1 MIKNK
6 YKKYIILRL
15 ITIGLVIYF
24 LLPLIHAENL
34 IFKQNEYV
42 NYRFRCLDE
51 NNNYCNSGTILT
63 ISIES
68 PNGTNILDNLSM
80 TYNPTY
86 FNVSLPTNLIGE
98 YNSIIIS
105 PTSNGTV
112 SEFKYIITYT
122 GQQVSLSNIIIVI
135 AFLFIAGIL
144 FLLGYTFDKDQFIL
158 KSAFYLFSLI
168 MLLISLNSG
177 RIIASESTGLDTMS
191 IGALILLISVIA
203 FFFLYIFIMW
213 TVNTFKLF
221 KTKKEMR
228 WKY

>member
-1 MIKNK
+1 MKKQILFVMLSILMISLVQAEKVNTNININVQCSNSTYSNITSIIHK
-6 YKKYIILRL
+6 TNSEYILKGEYGMTKSGTNYNYTLSSTLNDEIGIL
-15 ITIGLVIYF
+15 
-24 LLPLIHAENL
+24 E
-34 IFKQNEYV
+34 V
-42 NYRFRCLDE
+42 NYHCDV
-51 NNNYCNSGTILT
+51 
-63 ISIES
+63 
-68 PNGTNILDNLSM
+68 NGVDT
-80 TYNPTY
+80 TAGY
-86 FNVSLPTNLIGE
+86 FID
-98 YNSIIIS
+98 I
-105 PTSNGTV
+105 TS
-112 SEFKYIITYT
+112 T

-144 FLLGYTFDKDQFIL
+144 FLLGYTFGKDQFIL